1 MGEVSNEKK
10 KELFTLLLK
19 TRRLEEKLIELMT
32 TGEVAGWFHSN
43 LGQEAV
49 GVGVT
54 AYLEPED
61 YINNTHRGRAIIIGK
76 RVPLKRFMAEALGR
90 KNGPCEGISGEMH
103 YFDLKYGI
111 LGQSGTLGGQIP
123 VAVGVALACQ
133 YRKSDQVVICIFGD
147 GTVDEGNFHESL
159 NIASL
164 WKLPIVFVVENNGWA
179 QFTPQKATASQVDI
193 WRKAEGY
200 NMLGKV
206 VDGTD
211 ILEVYE
217 VAREAIA
224 RARKGDGPTLIECKV
239 RRWEGHYI
247 GDPQKYRDPKDIE
260 EARRVDPLSKFQKR
274 LMDEKILTLESM
286 NELDESVKRE
296 IEEAIQFAKS
306 SPVASREQAFQNV
319 YV

>member
-1 MGEVSNEKK
+1 
-10 KELFTLLLK
+10 
-19 TRRLEEKLIELMT
+19 
-32 TGEVAGWFHSN
+32 
-43 LGQEAV
+43 
-49 GVGVT
+49 
-54 AYLEPED
+54 
-61 YINNTHRGRAIIIGK
+61 
-76 RVPLKRFMAEALGR
+76 
-90 KNGPCEGISGEMH
+90 
-103 YFDLKYGI
+103 
-111 LGQSGTLGGQIP
+111 
-123 VAVGVALACQ
+123 
-133 YRKSDQVVICIFGD
+133 
-147 GTVDEGNFHESL
+147 
-159 NIASL
+159 
-164 WKLPIVFVVENNGWA
+164 
-179 QFTPQKATASQVDI
+179 
-193 WRKAEGY
+193 
-200 NMLGKV
+200 MLGKV